1 MSRHEVVR
9 AYWIFVVGVALIAA
23 GTLAKCQTDSV
34 PMVTLAAVLA
44 DTAFDNCDTANRPEE
59 N

>member
-9 AYWIFVVGVALIAA
+9 AYWIFVVAALLIAA
-23 GTLAKCQTDSV
+23 GTLAKCAAEPV

-44 DTAFDNCDTANRPEE
+44 DTAFDNSDTANRPEGD
-59 N
+59 

>member
-1 MSRHEVVR
+1 MNAPDTWR
-9 AYWIFVVGVALIAA
+9 AYWIFAVALVLIAA
-23 GTLAKCQTDSV
+23 GTLAKCQTEPV